1 VLSKAGM
8 EGDRSDLLG
17 DIMENGNTSL
27 GIING

>member
-1 VLSKAGM
+1 M